1 MRFALS
7 VLAVALFAAPALAQE
22 QGKAQCGGDLA
33 TWLDGMKA
41 EAVAAGVGEKG
52 LAALAD
58 AHDDKRVLGR
68 DRSQQVFAQTFNEFA
83 GRMISEYRLK
93 QGAANLKKHAAT
105 FAKAEQEYGVPG
117 PVIAAFWALETDF
130 GAVQGDFDTLNAL
143 VTLAHD
149 CRRPELFRPQIVPL
163 LKLIDNG
170 TLPANVQGA
179 WAGEIGQTQILPSDY
194 LDKGR
199 DGDGDGLVDLRND
212 PADVIMTTAN
222 FIKSLGWR
230 AGEGWMQEVRVPAE
244 MDWSDSG
251 RENQH
256 PRSHWAAAGIT
267 AADGSPLPSDD
278 QPSSLVLPMGRKGP
292 AFLIFPNF
300 DVYLEWNQ
308 SFVYTLTAGQMAARF
323 SGEPPYKPGNPDR
336 GLTIDEMKTLQEKLA
351 ARGHD
356 VGKVDGILGT
366 GTRTAL
372 QKVQKELGLPADGW
386 PTQQLLQIL

>member
-1 MRFALS
+1 MIRLATALAAL
-7 VLAVALFAAPALAQE
+7 LAVSPAFAQDN
-22 QGKAQCGGDLA
+22 QCGGDLS
-33 TWLDGMKA
+33 TWLNGMTA
-41 EAVAAGVGEKG
+41 EAQAAGVGDKG
-52 LAALAD
+52 LAALAN
-58 AHDDKRVLGR
+58 ARDDKKVLGR
-68 DRSQQVFAQTFNEFA
+68 DRSQQVFAQTFNQFA
-83 GRMISEYRLK
+83 GRMISDYRLK
-93 QGAANLKKHAAT
+93 QGAIMLKQHADT
-105 FAKAEQEYGVPG
+105 FARAEQEYGVPAA
-117 PVIAAFWALETDF
+117 VISAFWALETDF

-149 CRRPELFRPQIVPL
+149 CRRPQLFRPQIVPL

-179 WAGEIGQTQILPSDY
+179 WAGELGQTQILPSDY

-199 DGDGDGLVDLRND
+199 DGDGDGVVDLRGS
-212 PADVIMTTAN
+212 ASDVIMTTAN
-222 FIKSLGWR
+222 FLNSLGWK
-230 AGEGWMQEVRVPAE
+230 AGGAWIDEVQVPAE

-256 PRSHWAAAGIT
+256 PRSHWAAAGVT

-292 AFLIFPNF
+292 AFLIYPNF

-308 SFVYTLTAGQMAARF
+308 SFVYTLTAGNLAARF
-323 SGEPPYKPGNPDR
+323 AGAKPYDPKNPDR
-336 GLTIDEMKTLQEKLA
+336 ALTIDEMKQLQEKLA

-356 VGKVDGILGT
+356 VGKVDGVLGT

-372 QKVQKELGLPADGW
+372 QKVQKEMGLPADGW
-386 PTQQLLQIL
+386 PTQQLLQVL

>member
-1 MRFALS
+1 MRFVLPFLAAAL
-7 VLAVALFAAPALAQE
+7 LAFPALAQE
-22 QGKAQCGGDLA
+22 QAKAQCGGELA
-33 TWLDGMKA
+33 VWLDGMKA
-41 EAVAAGVGEKG
+41 EAIAAGVGEKG

-83 GRMISEYRLK
+83 GRMISDYRFK

-105 FAKAEQEYGVPG
+105 FAKAEQEFGVPG

-170 TLPANVQGA
+170 TLPASVQGA
-179 WAGEIGQTQILPSDY
+179 WAGELGQTQILPSDY
-194 LDKGR
+194 LDKGQ
-199 DGDGDGLVDLRND
+199 DGDGDGLVDLRKS
-212 PADVIMTTAN
+212 PADVIVTTAN
-222 FIKSLGWR
+222 FLKSLGWK

-256 PRSHWAAAGIT
+256 PRSHWVAAGVT
-267 AADGSPLPSDD
+267 AADGSPLPSDS

-300 DVYLEWNQ
+300 DVYLKWNQ

-323 SGEPPYKPGNPDR
+323 AGERAYNPGNPDR
-336 GLTIDEMKTLQEKLA
+336 GLTIEEMKQLQEKLA

-356 VGKVDGILGT
+356 VGKIDGVLGT

-386 PTQQLLQIL
+386 PTQQLLQVL